1 MVRALGGFDPEAIY
15 GEASSDYE
23 DAARDYWQ
31 YLSVRTVERLR
42 LRPGGRVLDVP
53 CGPGHGLLA
62 AAERVGPSGRVTGID
77 YADRMVAMAR
87 DKVPASGLTTVEVH
101 RGDMTA
107 LTRPEEPYDAVL
119 CVLGVFFVDDMP
131 GLVRSLAELLLPD
144 GRGRLA
150 VTVFGER
157 FFDPMR
163 HVFVAA
169 VQDVAPGLDV
179 VQPWCRTEDA
189 SVLRRV
195 FQDAGLADVT
205 IDTDDDTLPL
215 PTADDWWRIVMGS
228 GLRRTV
234 AAMDTA
240 AAAEV
245 RARCTS
251 YIEAHSIREV
261 DARSRYAIVS
271 SPSGA

>member
-1 MVRALGGFDPEAIY
+1 
-15 GEASSDYE
+15 
-23 DAARDYWQ
+23 
-31 YLSVRTVERLR
+31 
-42 LRPGGRVLDVP
+42 
-53 CGPGHGLLA
+53 
-62 AAERVGPSGRVTGID
+62 
-77 YADRMVAMAR
+77 
-87 DKVPASGLTTVEVH
+87 
-101 RGDMTA
+101 MTA